1 MLLGMAVLAVAIGAI
16 ESTMARYQLIRVPQ
30 FILGAATLSAVA
42 FIIILV

>member
-1 MLLGMAVLAVAIGAI
+1 MRNAEYVDQPMSI